1 MCSRDEIRLAL
12 AVSEDKKHIGKLI
25 FWHPR
30 STDISLSS
38 AALSPNCEFITSLA
52 RCSAAGFVFTPS
64 VRLPAGRFSSARW
77 IRTRDTRAG
86 EADRCVERR
95 KSDEKHTGRR
105 HEIMFV
111 YKKTPLDS
119 CYVGGWGERLL
130 SRIILETRASSGRQ
144 RVFTHRFCY
153 RTKRNRVHSTSV
165 RSRF

>member
-1 MCSRDEIRLAL
+1 MRDVFTGRNQISARC
-12 AVSEDKKHIGKLI
+12 IGGQK
-25 FWHPR
+25 
-30 STDISLSS
+30 TLSS
-38 AALSPNCEFITSLA
+38 AALFPNCEFITSLA

-77 IRTRDTRAG
+77 IRARDTRAG

-95 KSDEKHTGRR
+95 KSDEKHSGRR

-130 SRIILETRASSGRQ
+130 SRIIPETRASSGRQ